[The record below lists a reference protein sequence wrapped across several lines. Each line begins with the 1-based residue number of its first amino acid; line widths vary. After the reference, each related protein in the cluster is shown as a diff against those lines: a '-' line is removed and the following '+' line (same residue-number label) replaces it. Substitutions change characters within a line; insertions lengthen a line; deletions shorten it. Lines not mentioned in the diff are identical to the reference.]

1 MAIDVTAQRELESRL
16 QLMAHADPL
25 TGLAN
30 RSLFYDRLERA
41 LSLAQRHTGHIALIY
56 IDLDDFKQVNDTQGH
71 EAGDIVLRT
80 VAMRLR
86 RLIRDSDTV
95 ARIGGDEFV
104 ILLLDVPDR
113 DAALV
118 VAHKAE
124 EAVRMSIEVRPAQFA
139 HIGASI
145 GVSLSPQ
152 HGSSAE
158 ALLRAADAAMYR
170 VKHAGKHGV
179 AVAHGGE
186 ANVVD

>member
-1 MAIDVTAQRELESRL
+1 MYKRQ
-16 QLMAHADPL
+16 
-25 TGLAN
+25 
-30 RSLFYDRLERA
+30 
-41 LSLAQRHTGHIALIY
+41 AQRHTGPIALIY

-113 DAALV
+113 DAALI

-152 HGSSAE
+152 HGNTAE

-179 AVAHGGE
+179 AVAHGND
-186 ANVVD
+186 ANANG